1 MDSQTIFGAI
11 YFLCLVALL
20 VVAFVLTLVFG
31 SRRNDRVEKFYNQLD
46 EHDKA
51 VINDWKEVN
60 KLFTRD
66 LRKSNNEDK

>member
-11 YFLCLVALL
+11 YFLCFVALL
-20 VVAFVLTLVFG
+20 VVAIVLTLVFG

-46 EHDKA
+46 EHDKS

-66 LRKSNNEDK
+66 LRKSNNENK

>member
-11 YFLCLVALL
+11 YFLCLVAFL

>member
-11 YFLCLVALL
+11 CFLCLVALF

-46 EHDKA
+46 VHDKA